1 MPLKFKFTE
10 LFRGRFPAPQILY
23 QQLEDLQRQIEF
35 GADAKPVVKHDVKLN
50 KTALGKAFGKPEKF
64 DNLGV
69 VHNEEGSY
77 VVVADEK
84 GFKFIPLEDI

>member
-1 MPLKFKFTE
+1 MPLKYKFTE

-35 GADAKPVVKHDVKLN
+35 GADAKPIVKENVGLTKSALN
-50 KTALGKAFGKPEKF
+50 KAFGKKF
-64 DNLGV
+64 DNQIGV

-77 VVVADEK
+77 LVIKKDK
-84 GFKFIPLEDI
+84 DYKFIAFEDI